1 MACCCGVQ
9 GEEPREMGNQVSQGK
24 LASACFTARER
35 EVLEHVLRGQTNKE
49 IASELKLALRTVE
62 FHMTS
67 ILRKV
72 QVTSRSQ
79 LLASAIGA
87 S

>member
-1 MACCCGVQ
+1 MIEKQ
-9 GEEPREMGNQVSQGK
+9 KSQMGLIATS
-24 LASACFTARER
+24 FTRRER
-35 EVLEHVLRGQTNKE
+35 EVLEQVLRGLTNKE
-49 IASELKLALRTVE
+49 IASHLDITLRTVE

-79 LLASAIGA
+79 LLAMALRRD
-87 S
+87 